1 MIGAGC
7 WRHGV
12 ITSSSEKQGPGLP
25 KVRDVRVS
33 AEHLSVDLADGR
45 TITVP
50 LGWFPRLAN
59 ASPAE
64 RDNWRVAGAGYGIHW
79 PDIDEDVSVE
89 GLLRRAPAPAG
100 RSRTSGTR

>member
-1 MIGAGC
+1 M
-7 WRHGV
+7 
-12 ITSSSEKQGPGLP
+12 ITSSPEEPGDRGLP

-33 AEHLSVDLADGR
+33 AEHLRVDLADGR
-45 TITVP
+45 TITAP
-50 LGWFPRLAN
+50 LRWFPRLSN

-89 GLLRRAPAPAG
+89 GLLRGAPAPGG
-100 RSRTSGTR
+100 RSRTGGTR